1 MVQLSHIYMT
11 TVKTIGLT
19 IQTFVGKV
27 MSLFFNMLSRSVIV
41 VLPRSECFFLISW
54 LQVSVLSDSGAQEN
68 RICLYF
74 FSTFPPSICHE
85 VMGPDAT
92 ILVF

>member
-11 TVKTIGLT
+11 TGKTIGLT

-41 VLPRSECFFLISW
+41 VLPTSECFFFLISW

-68 RICLYF
+68 RICLF
-74 FSTFPPSICHE
+74 FSPLFSLLFA
-85 VMGPDAT
+85 MK
-92 ILVF
+92 